1 MEMKV
6 QVLIFDLLRTYF
18 HIFHHNTTVTSTS
31 KIPPF
36 NIFICKCEWLVS
48 DFLSRSGGNTGACS
62 LAYHLLKYF
71 CFGSF
76 YGGGAIYF
84 YIV

>member
-6 QVLIFDLLRTYF
+6 QVFLFDLLYTHF

-36 NIFICKCEWLVS
+36 NIFILMRLAGKRLFEPWGRRHGCLFTRMPLIETCLLRLV
-48 DFLSRSGGNTGACS
+48 
-62 LAYHLLKYF
+62 
-71 CFGSF
+71 
-76 YGGGAIYF
+76 
-84 YIV
+84 